1 MLKFYILYTK
11 RERERER
18 KGEERERER
27 KGEERERERKGEE
40 RERERKG
47 EERERERERY
57 LAIFVGQAV
66 TSPKNKH
73 GCRSI
78 VQIFRDNV

>member
-1 MLKFYILYTK
+1 MLKGAEILYFIHK
-11 RERERER
+11 ERERERE
-18 KGEERERER
+18 KGGRERERE
-27 KGEERERERKGEE
+27 KGGREREREKGG
-40 RERERKG
+40 R
-47 EERERERERY
+47 ERERERERY